1 MPVPWKKSKN
11 IPRGSIQQLFVAKRN
26 IERKNQTDQTYYIL
40 RIIDKAN
47 NLIEAPGRFES
58 QDDAI
63 YVERSIEKAL
73 KLEDVRIAGEVG

>member
-1 MPVPWKKSKN
+1 M
-11 IPRGSIQQLFVAKRN
+11 
-26 IERKNQTDQTYYIL
+26 L